1 MVYQSAP
8 SIFTKWTLLPNF
20 TIEFVVNPILRG
32 FSVQYLEDHRI
43 MKTGRPDGASP
54 RGFPKAAGLGGSVV
68 EIFDES
74 TSGRSTWLV
83 VGQGSGFQAVVI
95 WYSDFIIQVAPFLG
109 E

>member
-54 RGFPKAAGLGGSVV
+54 RGFPKAAGLGVPWWKFSTNPPVV
-68 EIFDES
+68 DPP
-74 TSGRSTWLV
+74 GW
-83 VGQGSGFQAVVI
+83 
-95 WYSDFIIQVAPFLG
+95 
-109 E
+109 